1 MGKPYLSCIISGWF
15 YFLYYKFI
23 DEDSTMN
30 LLAEEIRELIKER
43 YYEYLEE
50 GYESFEAMELAK
62 RDVLETKEVEI
73 DAYNKIYDSSIEV
86 D

>member
-1 MGKPYLSCIISGWF
+1 MVKPYLSCSFSCWF

-23 DEDSTMN
+23 NEDSMTN
-30 LLAEEIRELIKER
+30 LLADEIKQLIRER

-62 RDVLETKEVEI
+62 RDIEERAESDI
-73 DAYNKIYDSSIEV
+73 GAYRKLYNSSFEV

>member
-1 MGKPYLSCIISGWF
+1 MVKPYLSCYFSCWF

-23 DEDSTMN
+23 DEDSVMN
-30 LLAEEIRELIKER
+30 LLAEEIKELIKER

-50 GYESFEAMELAK
+50 GYPSFEAMELAK
-62 RDVLETKEVEI
+62 KDIEERADSDI
-73 DAYNKIYDSSIEV
+73 GAYRKLYNSSFEV

>member
-1 MGKPYLSCIISGWF
+1 
-15 YFLYYKFI
+15 
-23 DEDSTMN
+23 MN
-30 LLAEEIRELIKER
+30 LLQAELKELIKER

-62 RDVLETKEVEI
+62 RDVHETKESEI
-73 DAYNKIYDSSIEV
+73 DTYNKMYNSSFEV

>member
-1 MGKPYLSCIISGWF
+1 MK
-15 YFLYYKFI
+15 
-23 DEDSTMN
+23 N
-30 LLAEEIRELIKER
+30 LLADEIKQLIKER

-62 RDVLETKEVEI
+62 IDVHETKESEI
-73 DAYNKIYDSSIEV
+73 DTYNEMYNSSFEV